1 MERQRIGRIIGK
13 FSSRPFDGMTG
24 PFGSGFTTSDIYI
37 YTHLLSPSSL
47 GFAEYRSAY
56 SAIKAKVRAR
66 RSLASERETREGGG
80 GEKRGIQGVREKMG
94 ERGVG
99 EERSI
104 RSDLRSRAR
113 AERAGPSS

>member
-37 YTHLLSPSSL
+37 YSSTLPLPL

-66 RSLASERETREGGG
+66 RSLASKRETREGGG

>member
-1 MERQRIGRIIGK
+1 MA
-13 FSSRPFDGMTG
+13 G

-37 YTHLLSPSSL
+37 YIYTHLPSPSLL

-66 RSLASERETREGGG
+66 RSLASKRETREGGG